1 TRIRMLIA
9 TATLIFSVNTAFAQA
24 VQTGFVSVTPVTGT
38 GAGLLVFGRATFR
51 NDDALFESAV
61 WSSSVL
67 TSSSMVV
74 SADAS
79 SGRDLGIAIV
89 NPSNFVANITLTLR
103 NQQGAIVATRTI
115 VLNPLHQISRF
126 ISELFA
132 VNVTGP
138 LSINSSAPIALVG
151 LQFRG
156 GSFSVVPT

>member
-1 TRIRMLIA
+1 
-9 TATLIFSVNTAFAQA
+9 
-24 VQTGFVSVTPVTGT
+24 
-38 GAGLLVFGRATFR
+38 
-51 NDDALFESAV
+51 
-61 WSSSVL
+61 
-67 TSSSMVV
+67 MVV
-74 SADAS
+74 STDAS

-132 VNVTGP
+132 VNVTGL
-138 LSINSSAPIALVG
+138 LSFNSSAPIALVG

-156 GSFSVVPT
+156 GSFSVVPTNSLPGETALLLPQFTTGGGWSTELVIANATGLTQSVRVDFYSADGAVVATLPNVNVSPSGVAVINP